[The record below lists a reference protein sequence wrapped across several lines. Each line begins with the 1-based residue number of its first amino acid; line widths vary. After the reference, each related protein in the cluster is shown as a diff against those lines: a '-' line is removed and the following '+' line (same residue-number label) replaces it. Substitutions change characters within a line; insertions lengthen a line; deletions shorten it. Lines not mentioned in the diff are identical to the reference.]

1 MSCADCGCLVE
12 AGVRVSTCDG
22 PGCCCTALPTS
33 DALERM
39 AAQLRSA
46 FDARDMTT
54 FGALLAEDAVWGDDD
69 APNTCRS
76 RAEVVAT
83 FQRLI
88 TDGVGGEVADLKT
101 GPAGIL
107 CHLHIHWPEPGSR
120 RGRDEVFHLYRVHDG
135 RIVEIRPYDDREAAE
150 NALSVV

>member
-1 MSCADCGCLVE
+1 
-12 AGVRVSTCDG
+12 
-22 PGCCCTALPTS
+22 
-33 DALERM
+33 M